1 MAFYPQEFDLI
12 VVGAGHAGCEGALAA
27 ARMGLKVLL
36 LNLNLDT
43 MAAMAC
49 NPAVGGLAKG
59 HLVKEIDALGG
70 IMGYLADLT
79 GVQFRT
85 LNLSKGPAVR
95 GTWVQCDK
103 QAYRLAMKAHLEQVP
118 NLTIREAMVER
129 LLVEG
134 DRVAGVLDSLGMA
147 TRAPAVLIT
156 TGTFLNGLIHI
167 GETRIQAGR
176 AGEFAALGLA
186 AHLKELGFGMGRMK
200 TGTPPRLRASS
211 IDFSSLGRQEGDLKP
226 RPFSW
231 RTNSLT
237 GEQLPCYTSHTS
249 RETHRIIKENIQLS
263 PLYSGVITGVSARYC
278 PSLEDKVMRFTDKPS
293 HPVTLER
300 EGRDTEEI
308 YAKGLGNCLP
318 LEIQWQLFRSVPG
331 LEEAEIMRPAYAI
344 EYDYVDPRE
353 LHPTLETKRIKGLYL
368 AGQINGT
375 SGYEEAAAQG
385 LWAGVNAACA
395 LTGRPAFLPDRS
407 QAYMAVLVDDL
418 VTKGTREPYRL
429 FTSRAEYRLLLRED
443 NADLR
448 LTEWGHELGL
458 VDRDALERFR
468 EKKRLMAEEEARLA
482 RTKIFPTP
490 AVNQELRDR
499 GTTPLSETTSVLKL
513 VKRPELNLAA
523 CLRLAGEEEPA
534 VPPAV
539 LEQIEIK
546 HKYEGYLKR
555 QAEMAR
561 KMAQWENKRIPGNF
575 DYDAVPGLS
584 NEIRQKLK
592 EVQPRSLGQ
601 AGRVSG
607 VTPAALAVLMVYLK
621 RFSGEKE
628 SDKLNFMEGKEEV
641 SEVND
646 LKPLK
651 IRGSSLRSE

>member
-1 MAFYPQEFDLI
+1 MTVYPGEYDLI

-27 ARMGLKVLL
+27 TRMGLKVLL

-49 NPAVGGLAKG
+49 NPAIGGLAKG

-70 IMGYLADLT
+70 VMGHLADLT

-103 QAYRLAMKAHLEQVP
+103 QAYRLAMKAQLEQTQD
-118 NLTIREAMVER
+118 LTVREAMVER
-129 LLVEG
+129 LLVEDG
-134 DRVAGVLDSLGMA
+134 RVVGVVDSLGMVTGA
-147 TRAPAVLIT
+147 RAVLVT

-167 GETRIQAGR
+167 GEVKIQAGR

-186 AHLKELGFGMGRMK
+186 LHLKELGFRMGRMK

-211 IDFSSLGRQEGDLKP
+211 LDFSCLTRQEGDPRP

-231 RTNSLT
+231 RTNSLAVD
-237 GEQLPCYTSHTS
+237 QLPCFSSHTTK
-249 RETHRIIKENIQLS
+249 ETHRIVRENINFS

-293 HPVTLER
+293 HQVTLER
-300 EGRDTEEI
+300 EGRETEEI
-308 YAKGLGNCLP
+308 YAKGLGNCFP
-318 LEIQWQLFRSVPG
+318 VEIQLQLFWSVPG
-331 LEEAEIMRPAYAI
+331 LEAAEVMRPAYAI
-344 EYDYVDPRE
+344 EYDFVDPLE
-353 LHPTLETKRIKGLYL
+353 LKPTLETKRIRGLYL

-395 LTGRPAFLPDRS
+395 LTGRPPFLPDRS
-407 QAYMAVLVDDL
+407 QAYLAVLVDDL

-443 NADLR
+443 NADFR
-448 LTEWGHELGL
+448 LMEWGYELGL
-458 VDRDALERFR
+458 VDQEAVARLR
-468 EKKRLMAEEEARLA
+468 EKKRLMAEEETRLA
-482 RTKIFPTP
+482 GKKVFPAP
-490 AVNQELRDR
+490 AVNQELAAR
-499 GTTPLSETTSVLKL
+499 GTAPLSQPSSVLRL
-513 VKRPELNLAA
+513 VKRPELDLAT
-523 CLRLAGEEEPA
+523 CLRLAGEEA
-534 VPPAV
+534 ATVPPAV
-539 LEQIEIK
+539 LEQIEIE
-546 HKYEGYLKR
+546 HKYAGYLKR
-555 QAEMAR
+555 QAETAQ
-561 KMAQWENKRIPGNF
+561 KMAQWEEKRIPEGF

-592 EVQPRSLGQ
+592 EVRPNSLGQ
-601 AGRVSG
+601 AGRISG
-607 VTPAALAVLMVYLK
+607 VTPAAVAVLMVYVK
-621 RFSGEKE
+621 RFSGRDN
-628 SDKLNFMEGKEEV
+628 S
-641 SEVND
+641 
-646 LKPLK
+646 
-651 IRGSSLRSE
+651 R

>member
-1 MAFYPQEFDLI
+1 MPSMAVYPGEFDLI

-27 ARMGLKVLL
+27 TRMGLKVLL
-36 LNLNLDT
+36 MNLNLDT
-43 MAAMAC
+43 IAAMAC

-70 IMGYLADLT
+70 AMGHAADLT

-103 QAYRLAMKAHLEQVP
+103 QAYRLTMKAKVEGTR
-118 NLTIREAMVER
+118 NLTVREAMVER
-129 LLVEG
+129 LLVEDG
-134 DRVAGVLDSLGMA
+134 RVTGVVDSLGLVTKA
-147 TRAPAVLIT
+147 RAVLIT

-167 GETRIQAGR
+167 GEVKIQAGR

-186 AHLKELGFGMGRMK
+186 AHLKELGFRMGRLK

-211 IDFSSLGRQEGDLKP
+211 IDFSKLTRQEGDPRP

-231 RTNSLT
+231 RTNRLSV
-237 GEQLPCYTSHTS
+237 EQLPCFISHTT
-249 RETHRIIKENIQLS
+249 RETHQIMAENINLS

-293 HPVTLER
+293 HQVTLER

-318 LEIQWQLFRSVPG
+318 VEIQLRLFRSVPG
-331 LEEAEIMRPAYAI
+331 LEEVEVMRPAYAI
-344 EYDYVDPRE
+344 EYDFVDPLE
-353 LHPTLETKRIKGLYL
+353 LKPTLETKRLGGLYL

-375 SGYEEAAAQG
+375 SGYEEAAGQG
-385 LWAGVNAACA
+385 LWAGVNAVCA
-395 LTGRPAFLPDRS
+395 LTGRPPFLLDRS
-407 QAYMAVLVDDL
+407 QAYLAVLVDDL

-448 LTEWGHELGL
+448 LTELGYDLGL
-458 VDRDALERFR
+458 VDQEAVERLR
-468 EKKRLMAEEEARLA
+468 EKKRLIVEEESRLA
-482 RTKIFPTP
+482 KKKVISTP
-490 AVNQELRDR
+490 AVNQELAAR
-499 GTTPLSETTSVLKL
+499 GTAPLSEPTPLLRL
-513 VKRPELNLAA
+513 VKRPELDLAT
-523 CLRLAGEEEPA
+523 CLRLAGEEVA
-534 VPPAV
+534 AAPPAV
-539 LEQIEIK
+539 LEQIEIA
-546 HKYEGYLKR
+546 HKYAGYLKR
-555 QAEMAR
+555 QAEMAH
-561 KMAQWENKRIPGNF
+561 KMAQWEEKRIPEGF

-592 EVQPRSLGQ
+592 EVRPRSLGQ
-601 AGRVSG
+601 AGRMSG
-607 VTPAALAVLMVYLK
+607 VTPAAVALLMVYVR
-621 RFSGEKE
+621 RFCGG
-628 SDKLNFMEGKEEV
+628 N
-641 SEVND
+641 
-646 LKPLK
+646 
-651 IRGSSLRSE
+651 

>member
-1 MAFYPQEFDLI
+1 MAVYPGEFDLI

-27 ARMGLKVLL
+27 TRMGLTVLL

-70 IMGYLADLT
+70 AMGYIADQT

-103 QAYRLAMKAHLEQVP
+103 QAYRLAMKALVERTP
-118 NLTIREAMVER
+118 NLTVREAMVER
-129 LLVEG
+129 LLVEDG
-134 DRVAGVLDSLGMA
+134 RVAGVVDSLGLVTKA
-147 TRAPAVLIT
+147 RAVLIT

-167 GETRIQAGR
+167 GEARIQAGR
-176 AGEFAALGLA
+176 AGEFAAIGLA
-186 AHLKELGFGMGRMK
+186 EHLKELGFRMGRMK

-211 IDFSSLGRQEGDLKP
+211 IDFSRLTRQEGDPRP

-231 RTNSLT
+231 RTNSLIVD
-237 GEQLPCYTSHTS
+237 QLPCFVSHTTQ
-249 RETHRIIKENIQLS
+249 ETHRIVRENINCS
-263 PLYSGVITGVSARYC
+263 PLYSGAITGVSARYC
-278 PSLEDKVMRFTDKPS
+278 PSLEDKVMRFVDKPT
-293 HPVTLER
+293 HQVTLER

-318 LEIQWQLFRSVPG
+318 VEIQLQLFRSVPG
-331 LEEAEIMRPAYAI
+331 LEAVEVMRPAYAI
-344 EYDYVDPRE
+344 EYDFVDPLE
-353 LHPTLETKRIKGLYL
+353 LAPTLETKRIKGLYL

-385 LWAGVNAACA
+385 LWAGINAACS
-395 LTGRPAFLPDRS
+395 LTKRPPFLLDRS

-443 NADLR
+443 NADFR
-448 LTEWGHELGL
+448 LMELGHELGL
-458 VDRDALERFR
+458 VDQEAVERFR
-468 EKKRLMAEEEARLA
+468 EKKRLVREEESRLA
-482 RTKIFPTP
+482 KKRVFPTP
-490 AVNQELRDR
+490 EVNRELAAR
-499 GTTPLSETTSVLKL
+499 GTAALSQATPILRL
-513 VKRPELNLAA
+513 VKRPELDLAT
-523 CLRLAGEEEPA
+523 CLRLAGEDDTA
-534 VPPAV
+534 APPAI
-539 LEQIEIK
+539 LEQIEIGQ
-546 HKYEGYLKR
+546 KYAGYLKR
-555 QAEMAR
+555 QEELAQ
-561 KMAQWENKRIPGNF
+561 KMAQWEEKRIPEGF
-575 DYDAVPGLS
+575 DFDAVPGLS

-592 EVQPRSLGQ
+592 EVRPRSLGQ

-607 VTPAALAVLMVYLK
+607 VTPAAVALLMVYVK
-621 RFSGEKE
+621 RFSGGNK
-628 SDKLNFMEGKEEV
+628 S
-641 SEVND
+641 
-646 LKPLK
+646 P
-651 IRGSSLRSE
+651 

>member
-1 MAFYPQEFDLI
+1 MAVYPGEYDLI

-27 ARMGLKVLL
+27 TRMGLKVLL

-70 IMGYLADLT
+70 VMGRLADLT
-79 GVQFRT
+79 GMQFRT

-103 QAYRLAMKAHLEQVP
+103 QAYRLAMKAKLEQ
-118 NLTIREAMVER
+118 NRDLTVREAMVER
-129 LLVEG
+129 LLVEDG
-134 DRVAGVLDSLGMA
+134 RVTGVVDSLGMVTKA
-147 TRAPAVLIT
+147 QAVLVT

-167 GETRIQAGR
+167 GEVKIQAGR

-186 AHLKELGFGMGRMK
+186 AHLKELGFRMGRMK

-211 IDFSSLGRQEGDLKP
+211 IDFSRLTRQEGDPRP

-231 RTNSLT
+231 QTNSLAVD
-237 GEQLPCYTSHTS
+237 QVPCFASHTTQ
-249 RETHRIIKENIQLS
+249 ETHRLVRENINLS
-263 PLYSGVITGVSARYC
+263 PLYSGVITGISARYC

-293 HPVTLER
+293 HQVTLER

-318 LEIQWQLFRSVPG
+318 VEIQLQLFRSVPG
-331 LEEAEIMRPAYAI
+331 LEEVEVMRPAYAI
-344 EYDYVDPRE
+344 EYDFVDPLE
-353 LHPTLETKRIKGLYL
+353 LQPTLETKRIKGLYL

-395 LTGRPAFLPDRS
+395 LTGRPPFLPDRS
-407 QAYMAVLVDDL
+407 QAYLGVLVDDL

-443 NADLR
+443 NADFR
-448 LTEWGHELGL
+448 LMEWGYELGL
-458 VDRDALERFR
+458 VDQEAVARLR

-482 RTKIFPTP
+482 SKKVFPTP
-490 AVNQELRDR
+490 AVNQELAAR
-499 GTTPLSETTSVLKL
+499 GTAPLSQPSPILRL
-513 VKRPELNLAA
+513 VKRPELDIVT
-523 CLRLAGEEEPA
+523 CLRLAGEEVA
-534 VPPAV
+534 TAPPAV
-539 LEQIEIK
+539 LEQIEIE
-546 HKYEGYLKR
+546 HKYAGYLKR
-555 QAEMAR
+555 QAETAQ
-561 KMAQWENKRIPGNF
+561 KMAQWEEKRIPEGF

-592 EVQPRSLGQ
+592 EVRPRSLGQ
-601 AGRVSG
+601 AGRISG
-607 VTPAALAVLMVYLK
+607 VTPAAVAVLMVYVK
-621 RFSGEKE
+621 RFSGRN
-628 SDKLNFMEGKEEV
+628 SA
-641 SEVND
+641 
-646 LKPLK
+646 
-651 IRGSSLRSE
+651 R